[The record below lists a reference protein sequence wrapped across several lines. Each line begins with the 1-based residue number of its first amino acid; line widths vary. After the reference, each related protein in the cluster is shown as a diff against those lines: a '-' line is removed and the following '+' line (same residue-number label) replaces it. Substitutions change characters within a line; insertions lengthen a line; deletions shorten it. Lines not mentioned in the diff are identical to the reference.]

1 MNNFE
6 LIIEKSIYKYE
17 EGFIYVFSK
26 NKFLNFQIFSTIF
39 TWILGTIL
47 HFTYEWS
54 NENSIVAIFSA
65 INESTW
71 EHLKLLFFP
80 MLITTIIGYFY
91 LKPKED
97 YKNFLCAK
105 TLGILASLSF
115 VVVFFY
121 TYTGIIGTNFAVLD
135 IGSFFVGVLLG
146 EFVSYKMTLS
156 MKCCNKWS
164 AVIVLIILLVCFI
177 TFTFYAP
184 DIGLFRNPI

>member
-1 MNNFE
+1 MF
-6 LIIEKSIYKYE
+6 
-17 EGFIYVFSK
+17 FSK

-47 HFTYEWS
+47 HFTYELS
-54 NENSIVAIFSA
+54 NENSIVAVFSA
-65 INESTW
+65 VNESTW